1 MYFCGWD
8 GGGSSTKVCVLSA
21 DGAHSDMRDF
31 GPLNPNGSSPE
42 AVTKTISDCVSW
54 MRQQPDGLNGCKGLV
69 IGIAG
74 VSNIK
79 AGKMVEN
86 CVRA

>member
-1 MYFCGWD
+1 M
-8 GGGSSTKVCVLSA
+8 
-21 DGAHSDMRDF
+21 
-31 GPLNPNGSSPE
+31 
-42 AVTKTISDCVSW
+42 VTKTISDCVSW